1 MKKMLEEYI
10 LNDSDFMNV
19 IANYFTDEQVQSLK
33 NVPHHDSNRLNHSLK
48 VAYHSYKICKKHNLN
63 YESVAKAGLLHD
75 FYFNR
80 IEECNNFADKVKV
93 FAKEHPEDALK
104 NAEGRFYLTPLE
116 RDIIV
121 SHMWPASVHIPK
133 HRESLILSIVD
144 KFYSLKEFGLKLNYR
159 ISLMMGIYFL
169 FIVYSIYN

>member
-1 MKKMLEEYI
+1 MLEKYI
-10 LNDSDFMNV
+10 LEDKEFMAE
-19 IANYFTDEQVQSLK
+19 IETYLKDEQVLLLK

-63 YESVAKAGLLHD
+63 YRSVAKAGILHD

-80 IEECNNFADKVKV
+80 IEECMRFSDKVKV

-104 NAEGRFYLTPLE
+104 NASLKFYLSPME

-121 SHMWPASVHIPK
+121 SHMWPASTHFPK
-133 HRESLILSIVD
+133 YKESIILSLVD
-144 KFYSLKEFGLKLNYR
+144 KFYSIKEFKVKFHYKL
-159 ISLMMGIYFL
+159 SLLFGAYFIFLTYMIYK
-169 FIVYSIYN
+169 